1 MSQKIDDMR
10 DMLHIMRQNIEELQ
24 KIHNIN
30 KSANLAKA
38 DSIYELKNK
47 GDYSKR
53 ETKYSIL
60 IFRIEQ
66 LKTRRRKQQMAW

>member
-1 MSQKIDDMR
+1 MMSQKIDDMR

-47 GDYSKR
+47 GLSSSRQGGNSKWLGNWF
-53 ETKYSIL
+53 T
-60 IFRIEQ
+60 
-66 LKTRRRKQQMAW
+66 KQQRTICC